1 MEKRRPSG
9 NGTVRKRPDG
19 RWEGRVIIGYDEK
32 NLPKTKS
39 VTAKTKSKCL
49 DKLKK
54 LKEWLG

>member
-1 MEKRRPSG
+1 MGKRRPFG
-9 NGTVRKRPDG
+9 DGMVHKRPDG

-32 NLPKTKS
+32 NLPETKS

-54 LKEWLG
+54 LKE